1 MKSLYEKRNKK
12 NSFKI
17 AEKMDKTLKKDS
29 NLQANNEFSLNG
41 INYIYRDDKK
51 KRMIKYVDPIE
62 HQEQENLKN
71 KFEL

>member
-62 HQEQENLKN
+62 HQE
-71 KFEL
+71 

>member
-29 NLQANNEFSLNG
+29 KVQANN
-41 INYIYRDDKK
+41 
-51 KRMIKYVDPIE
+51 
-62 HQEQENLKN
+62 
-71 KFEL
+71 